1 MHNIFLNSLYTYQM
15 HMSHIPYLKI
25 EDARDLHKRSLSVHV
40 LFLVTKMKDR
50 NLLLTTLPKYINL
63 YINHNLTLKLNKIL
77 ILISKG
83 SPNAK
88 YIHQTHYVP
97 NHRETKA

>member
-1 MHNIFLNSLYTYQM
+1 MHNNFLNSPYTYQT
-15 HMSHIPYLKI
+15 HMSHIPCLKI
-25 EDARDLHKRSLSVHV
+25 ENARDLYKRSLSVHV

-77 ILISKG
+77 IPISKD
-83 SPNAK
+83 SPNTK

-97 NHRETKA
+97 NHREIKA

>member
-1 MHNIFLNSLYTYQM
+1 
-15 HMSHIPYLKI
+15 
-25 EDARDLHKRSLSVHV
+25 
-40 LFLVTKMKDR
+40 MKNQ

-63 YINHNLTLKLNKIL
+63 YINHNLTIKLNKIL

-83 SPNAK
+83 SPNTR

-97 NHRETKA
+97 NHRETKAYKICIYDLDIPKDELTNLELKTFNLTLELNPQI